1 MKQKISLILSL
12 VLICMFIFQTI
23 AFASDVSTYNNN
35 TGTVSLTFTISNVGK
50 AVVTYGYTGYT
61 GIATGA
67 TINILIEKRNLLF
80 FWAEVLTDTITI
92 NAEYCLDELVFHLT
106 EKGTYRCTVTYTVS
120 GTAGPDDVLTMQ
132 DTASW

>member
-1 MKQKISLILSL
+1 MERKISLILAL
-12 VLICMFIFQTI
+12 VLICIFTFQTFAI
-23 AFASDVSTYNNN
+23 ASNISTFNNN
-35 TGTVSLTFTISNVGK
+35 TAISSLTFTISDVGK
-50 AVVTYGYTGYT
+50 ATVLYEYEGYE
-61 GIATGA
+61 GITTGA

-80 FWAEVLTDTITI
+80 FWSEVLTDNITV
-92 NAEYCLDELVFHLT
+92 NEESYVDTMVFHLT